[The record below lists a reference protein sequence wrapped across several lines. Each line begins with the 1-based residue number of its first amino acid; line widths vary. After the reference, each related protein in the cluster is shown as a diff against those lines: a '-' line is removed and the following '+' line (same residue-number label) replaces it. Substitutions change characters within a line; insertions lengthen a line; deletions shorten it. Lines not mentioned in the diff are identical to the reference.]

1 MRILVI
7 DDNETFCRELEE
19 LVQLRLYSV
28 AWCTSGTHGLERA
41 LEEPFDLIIA
51 DGRLEDGSGHSVCQR
66 LRESLPETTVLV
78 LSTIADK
85 STALFAL
92 RSGVGNLA
100 AQPLRPEQLLD
111 LIQRTAARFVRA
123 AE

>member
-1 MRILVI
+1 MRILII

-28 AWCTSGTHGLERA
+28 AWCTSGEHGLERA
-41 LEEPFDLIIA
+41 LEEPFELIIA
-51 DGRLEDGSGHSVCQR
+51 DGRLEDGSGLSLCQR
-66 LRESLPETTVLV
+66 LRESLPETPVLV

-100 AQPLRPEQLLD
+100 EEPLSAQQLLD
-111 LIQRTAARFVRA
+111 VIQRTAARFVRA